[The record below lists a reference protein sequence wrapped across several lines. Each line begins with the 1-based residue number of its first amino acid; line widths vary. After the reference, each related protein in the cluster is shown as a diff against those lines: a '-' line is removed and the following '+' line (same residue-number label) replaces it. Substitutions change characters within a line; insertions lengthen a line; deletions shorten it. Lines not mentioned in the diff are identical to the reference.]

1 MRIGNLAS
9 RAPFHP
15 SSFAP
20 NLWYGK
26 LHNAKAHFTTKK
38 HILRAVGGFRK
49 PPLLKENGGEENP
62 ELSET
67 TCGLSET
74 TEELKFKSQKAFFCQ
89 RIVRNHRKTIAPLK
103 FTLFLLT
110 FLLSVKMHN
119 GKPVFLSFP
128 VLSLDIFF
136 RSRPKRTVFPLSL
149 FHCHEQKKMM
159 SQVQKS
165 VPKSRAK
172 EPKTEKGTE
181 RKKEYPLLPFSS
193 RTLLQTEK

>member
-38 HILRAVGGFRK
+38 HIIRAVGGFRK

-74 TEELKFKSQKAFFCQ
+74 TEELKFKSQKAFFCL

-110 FLLSVKMHN
+110 FFALRQDAQRKTC
-119 GKPVFLSFP
+119 F
-128 VLSLDIFF
+128 
-136 RSRPKRTVFPLSL
+136 SL
-149 FHCHEQKKMM
+149 FP
-159 SQVQKS
+159 SS
-165 VPKSRAK
+165 
-172 EPKTEKGTE
+172 
-181 RKKEYPLLPFSS
+181 LP
-193 RTLLQTEK
+193 